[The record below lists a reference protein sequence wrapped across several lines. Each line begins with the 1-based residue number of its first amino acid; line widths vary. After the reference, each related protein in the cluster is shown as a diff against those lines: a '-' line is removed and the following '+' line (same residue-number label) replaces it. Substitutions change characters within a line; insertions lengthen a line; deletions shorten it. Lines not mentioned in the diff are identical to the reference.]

1 VIAKSHFWDV
11 IEDNEAFVFCTNAE
25 PPRRSEILRC
35 YFFDSQVC
43 DAATGAQVG
52 AAVGAAAG
60 ILAAA
65 LIAAA
70 IGCATIILC
79 LVALIVAALV
89 AAAVA
94 LAGAFAGGQ
103 IAKANSTD
111 DSPTAGTGETLAV
124 GHLVTVRGS
133 LKRREHDEGANVI
146 YWASSAQFHG
156 TSVSPQPF
164 SYCEINDELAV
175 DGCERAPDPIL

>member
-1 VIAKSHFWDV
+1 M
-11 IEDNEAFVFCTNAE
+11 T
-25 PPRRSEILRC
+25 
-35 YFFDSQVC
+35 
-43 DAATGAQVG
+43 
-52 AAVGAAAG
+52 
-60 ILAAA
+60 AA
-65 LIAAA
+65 LNAA
-70 IGCATIILC
+70 IGCATIIFC
-79 LVALIVAALV
+79 LIALIVAAIA

-94 LAGAFAGGQ
+94 LAGAFLGGQ
-103 IAKANSTD
+103 IGKELSTD

-156 TSVSPQPF
+156 TSVSPEPF

-175 DGCERAPDPIL
+175 DGCERAPEPIG